1 MGLGMSRGAGDLF
14 VYRLQGRT
22 GMELGFFR
30 DKDARVLKRKRES
43 EDFQRPV
50 YGNRAGER
58 VGESLVALVGSALGW
73 S

>member
-1 MGLGMSRGAGDLF
+1 
-14 VYRLQGRT
+14 
-22 GMELGFFR
+22 MELGFFR